1 MNKFKTII
9 ASCLIALS
17 VGSISTAI
25 VQSVNASEVKAAIP
39 SGLYDDCEAATTVS
53 DLWTAVKDAANKNYN
68 QGTTYDGL
76 WTWYWTTDKRSDG
89 KMNDYYSSSTNYT
102 SSGQC
107 GTYTREG
114 DCYNRE
120 HTIPKSWWNSPSP
133 GAKGYPQTDIVIV
146 IPTDGYVNNR
156 RNNFPLGET
165 DGETY
170 KSNNSFSKLG
180 SSTLT
185 GYTNVGTV
193 FEVND
198 KYKGDFARIH
208 FYALAKWNNYNFGQD
223 STYSTKMFRNTTD
236 KTESNKF
243 GFTDYSVALFKKWHE
258 QDPVDDWER
267 QRNEKVY
274 GLQGNRN
281 PFVDHPEY
289 ADYLWG
295 GKSIP
300 SGGDSS
306 SSSESS
312 SSSSSSSSTSSGSVT
327 PSDYTLI
334 TSNSSLSNGDLV
346 VIKTADDIGV
356 TGNGSG
362 NAAVSET
369 ESAWK
374 QYVVGSATSS
384 GFTLYDSVAGQY
396 IASPTSNTF
405 GYSSTAGTCSVASDG
420 ALVCNSRT
428 LCKNNSFYRF
438 YGSVQASYSKF
449 FVYKVESGSGTI
461 VAVTGLNISNSSASL
476 TAGGDTTISAT
487 VTPSD
492 ATNKTVNWTSSNT
505 SVATVSGSTSQSG
518 GSITIHAVAAGNA
531 TITASSDYD
540 SSIKKTCTVTVNA
553 VTPAVTSVTLNKS
566 TLSLAAGKSE
576 TLTATVVTVGG
587 AAQTVNWESSNTD
600 VATVTSG
607 GVVTV
612 KSTATVGQT
621 ATITATSTVD
631 AKKKA
636 SCTVTVTNQTTET
649 LVITRNSFATAG
661 GYAWYDW
668 SQNTSDSTT
677 ITGKA
682 ELYTTTTTSM
692 QFNKSKGSKVAAIFN
707 INAIPGSIT
716 KIEATTASGTNR
728 SWNAYVTSTACSAS
742 GSTLTFGSN
751 KTTVGSNITI
761 DTTSTSLGTS
771 NAGYSFFCLQENDT
785 SASYLS
791 QIKITYTASAAP
803 TPTKTLSSISI
814 SGYDTSFTVG
824 DTFSF
829 GGTVT
834 ANYSDDTTA
843 DVTASASFSG
853 YDMSS
858 AGNQT
863 VTVSYTEGGV
873 TKDKTYDITVS
884 AAPTPTTDGAY
895 KLVSDASKLRVGDKV
910 IIVNTD
916 GTGALS
922 TTQNSNNRASTS
934 VSKNSD
940 GTISISD
947 SVQSLELKAGTTSG
961 TFSFYTGSGYLYA
974 ASSSKNYLRTE
985 TSLSANS
992 SFTIAIA
999 ENIATVTAQGTNTN
1013 KIMRYNANNG
1023 NPIFSCYS
1031 SADNTISI
1039 YKKLY
1044 TAVEYSKIFLE
1055 KVDCDSSGINTPS
1068 QTNWSSVKDIYTN
1081 ELSSDAKT
1089 TLSDATAHE
1098 YKNPSTDEQYL
1109 AQAMYQYDYIILK
1122 YNKTSIVYE
1131 KFITGRASNG
1141 LIFNGNIYA
1150 SNMNDN
1156 IVPILVIIGI
1166 LSLTGAGII
1175 LFVRKR
1181 KEI

>member
-25 VQSVNASEVKAAIP
+25 VQSVNATEVKAAIP
-39 SGLYDDCEAATTVS
+39 SGYYNSVTDSMEGETLRSKLNSIINNSGVSVSYDWSRYETADEDPNNSSNILTVYARTS
-53 DLWTAVKDAANKNYN
+53 MPKSSKDP
-68 QGTTYDGL
+68 G
-76 WTWYWTTDKRSDG
+76 
-89 KMNDYYSSSTNYT
+89 
-102 SSGQC
+102 SSG
-107 GTYTREG
+107 Y
-114 DCYNRE
+114 YWNRE
-120 HTIPKSWWNSPSP
+120 HTFPQSSMSVTQAKSDNHIIYASDKKVNGIRSNIKM
-133 GAKGYPQTDIVIV
+133 GQVTGGTVI
-146 IPTDGYVNNR
+146 TDGAGNTTTCRYTSSLFDPNNR
-156 RNNFPLGET
+156 ARGIVARTTMYAAAMYNFTPTE
-165 DGETY
+165 
-170 KSNNSFSKLG
+170 N
-180 SSTLT
+180 
-185 GYTNVGTV
+185 
-193 FEVND
+193 FESIYRMLEWHLNYPVDTFDINRND
-198 KYKGDFARIH
+198 KV
-208 FYALAKWNNYNFGQD
+208 YN
-223 STYSTKMFRNTTD
+223 
-236 KTESNKF
+236 
-243 GFTDYSVALFKKWHE
+243 
-258 QDPVDDWER
+258 
-267 QRNEKVY
+267 
-274 GLQGNRN
+274 LQHNRN

-289 ADYLWG
+289 ACRIWG
-295 GKSIP
+295 STNQQTQALCN
-300 SGGDSS
+300 
-306 SSSESS
+306 
-312 SSSSSSSSTSSGSVT
+312 SSTD
-327 PSDYTLI
+327 P
-334 TSNSSLSNGDLV
+334 
-346 VIKTADDIGV
+346 
-356 TGNGSG
+356 
-362 NAAVSET
+362 
-369 ESAWK
+369 
-374 QYVVGSATSS
+374 
-384 GFTLYDSVAGQY
+384 
-396 IASPTSNTF
+396 
-405 GYSSTAGTCSVASDG
+405 
-420 ALVCNSRT
+420 
-428 LCKNNSFYRF
+428 
-438 YGSVQASYSKF
+438 
-449 FVYKVESGSGTI
+449 
-461 VAVTGLNISNSSASL
+461 VAVTGISLDKASASID
-476 TAGGDTTISAT
+476 AGSSTTITAT
-487 VTPSD
+487 ISPSD
-492 ATNKTVNWTSSNT
+492 ATDKTVKWTSSNT
-505 SVATVSGSTSQSG
+505 SVATVSSATSQSG
-518 GSITIHAVAAGNA
+518 TAITINGVSAGSA
-531 TITASSDYD
+531 TITATSNED

-600 VATVTSG
+600 VATVTSS

-612 KSTATVGQT
+612 KSNATVGQT

-631 AKKKA
+631 SNQKD
-636 SCTVTVTNQTTET
+636 SCLLTVKDSSSTSTYTIGWGTATGTAGTYSNFTATSGSVANI
-649 LVITRNSFATAG
+649 VSFASDKNSAG
-661 GYAWYDW
+661 SAPAYNA
-668 SQNTSDSTT
+668 SSS
-677 ITGKA
+677 
-682 ELYTTTTTSM
+682 ELRLYYHS
-692 QFNKSKGSKVAAIFN
+692 SGDG
-707 INAIPGSIT
+707 GSIT
-716 KIEATTASGTNR
+716 LTPASG
-728 SWNAYVTSTACSAS
+728 
-742 GSTLTFGSN
+742 
-751 KTTVGSNITI
+751 ITI
-761 DTTSTSLGTS
+761 TKVVIKTSTSPSVKYTVDGGSATS
-771 NAGYSFFCLQENDT
+771 I
-785 SASYLS
+785 SASNNTYTISGISASSSLYI
-791 QIKITYTASAAP
+791 QNANTTNTQLRIKTIEITYEESSTP
-803 TPTKTLSSISI
+803 TPTKTLSSIDI
-814 SGYDTSFTVG
+814 SGYETSFTVG

-834 ANYSDDTTA
+834 ANYSDGTDANVTT
-843 DVTASASFSG
+843 SASFSG

-873 TKDKTYDITVS
+873 TKEKTYNITVS

-1044 TAVEYSKIFLE
+1044 TAVEYSRVFLDE
-1055 KVDCDSSGINTPS
+1055 VGCDASGATAPS
-1068 QTNWSSVKDIYTN
+1068 QDNWSLLKYRFNN
-1081 ELSSDAKT
+1081 EAGSDAKSA
-1089 TLSDATAHE
+1089 LSNATAHE

-1109 AQAMYQYDYIILK
+1109 AQAMYQYDYIMGK
-1122 YNKTSIVYE
+1122 YNKTSVVYE